1 MHDLYIPGGGYC
13 TYVVP
18 AVLMLILQQTGL
30 IAVAM
35 TGVGQRR
42 RLRYLGP
49 EYGVWSIT
57 LARLLAWLPLQRVLL
72 WVFLVLVYCIYVF
85 PSRAGRAA
93 MLWLL
98 PPFLLATTAL
108 GMAMTALFRSR

>member
-1 MHDLYIPGGGYC
+1 
-13 TYVVP
+13 
-18 AVLMLILQQTGL
+18 MLILQQTGL

-42 RLRYLGP
+42 RQRYLGP

-57 LARLLAWLPLQRVLL
+57 LARLLAWLPLQLVLL
-72 WVFLVLVYCIYVF
+72 WVFLVFVYGIYDF
-85 PSRAGRAA
+85 PSRAGSAA

-98 PPFLLATTAL
+98 LPFLLATTPL
-108 GMAMTALFRSR
+108 VMATTALSRRRHTALQTLLPPGVP